1 MQSGTDKRK
10 KKRAAV
16 LVTVLI
22 VTFLTLYF
30 GAPATVLL
38 GLGEDA
44 RPLLLMLFPMALVGA
59 AVVAGIVTVLF
70 QRLREIDKGEEDE
83 AKKY

>member
-1 MQSGTDKRK
+1 MQGGTDKRK
-10 KKRAAV
+10 KKRAVV
-16 LVTVLI
+16 LAAVLI
-22 VTFLTLYF
+22 VAFLALYF

-38 GLGEDA
+38 GLGPDA
-44 RPLLLMLFPMALVGA
+44 RPMLFMISPMALAGA
-59 AVVAGIVTVLF
+59 AVAVGIVIVLF

>member
-22 VTFLTLYF
+22 VTFLALYF

-38 GLGEDA
+38 GLGPDA
-44 RPLLLMLFPMALVGA
+44 RPLLLMIFPMALVGA
-59 AVVAGIVTVLF
+59 AVAIGIVTVLF

>member
-16 LVTVLI
+16 LVTVLT
-22 VTFLTLYF
+22 VAFLALYF
-30 GAPATVLL
+30 GAPATVLW
-38 GLGEDA
+38 GAGPDA
-44 RPLLLMLFPMALVGA
+44 LPVLVMMSPMALVGI
-59 AVVAGIVTVLF
+59 AVAVGIVAVLF

>member
-1 MQSGTDKRK
+1 MQNGTDKRK

-16 LVTVLI
+16 LVTVLVVI
-22 VTFLTLYF
+22 FLALYF
-30 GAPATVLL
+30 GVPAAALRS
-38 GLGEDA
+38 LGEEVL
-44 RPLLLMLFPMALVGA
+44 PVLMMMSPAVLVGI
-59 AVVAGIVTVLF
+59 AVVVGIVIVLF